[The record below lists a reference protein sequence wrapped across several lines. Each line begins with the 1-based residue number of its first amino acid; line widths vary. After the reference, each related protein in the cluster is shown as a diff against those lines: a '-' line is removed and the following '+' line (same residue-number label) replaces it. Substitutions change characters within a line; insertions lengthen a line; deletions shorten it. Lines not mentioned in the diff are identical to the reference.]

1 VASIRRLEGAER
13 VEELARMLAGEKI
26 PETARKHARTLL
38 EEAGR

>member
-1 VASIRRLEGAER
+1 
-13 VEELARMLAGEKI
+13 MLAGEKI